1 MSGIGIGPFVNSM
14 SHAIFFHSNTG
25 ALFISSDNDIKF
37 SMKKKLKGSSYLDR
51 IKQVNVYS
59 YSMK

>member
-51 IKQVNVYS
+51 IK
-59 YSMK
+59 